1 MLSLLRSLTGLP
13 QQIGDGIRTTEE
25 ITRRLAELQRILSAR
40 LGGIDQGVQGLAGVL
55 PAVAAEVQRV
65 RETVEPQQER
75 VAVIEAG
82 VLRLEQRLADLA
94 ATLELLRQDVDNAT
108 DLLPDPDAPGPL
120 ARAREA
126 IAGG

>member
-94 ATLELLRQDVDNAT
+94 ATLELLRQDVDSAT